1 VLRNVARP
9 EHWPCI
15 FIRAAG
21 MGAAAWP
28 LFEDAL
34 SRGYD
39 VRIGLEDVLAMP
51 DGTIAAS
58 NADLVAAAAQLSS
71 TAPVPS

>member
-1 VLRNVARP
+1 
-9 EHWPCI
+9 
-15 FIRAAG
+15 